1 MLGRKKTYYEI
12 LNVSPD
18 VTTADLKRA
27 YKELLLST
35 HPDKDK
41 VRKEQ
46 TKRSLA
52 SIDDI
57 KEAYNTLIDPKLR
70 SDYDAKLIL
79 IGKQNGVFKFGDGV
93 DEVSLDTF
101 GSVEDAET
109 SDDVMHYVRSCPRCH
124 TPDGFRLDDDLLEE
138 YAVRCEDRDDDMYQ
152 VLIQCN
158 SCSLWLKVNFYAVDD
173 E

>member
-12 LNVSPD
+12 LNVPPD
-18 VTTADLKRA
+18 VTTAGLKKA

-46 TKRSLA
+46 TKHNLA

-70 SDYDAKLIL
+70 SDYDSKLVQ
-79 IGKQNGVFKFGDGV
+79 IGKQNGVYKFGDGV

-101 GSVEDAET
+101 RPVEDVET
-109 SDDVMHYVRSCPRCH
+109 SDSVMHYVRSCPRCH
-124 TPDGFRLDDDLLEE
+124 TPDGFRLDDNLLEE
-138 YAVRCEDRDDDMYQ
+138 YAVSCEDRDDGMYQ
-152 VLIQCN
+152 VLVQCN